1 MVETTMPDSREPN
14 SAEHDAAEQ
23 ASLSL
28 PVLVVDDER
37 SMREFLTIMLK
48 KEGYNVVTADSGEL
62 AIELLEDGQRFGL
75 VITDLKMAGLSGLD
89 VLHRVKALDPACQV
103 IVMTA
108 FATAETAISAIKQG
122 AYDYITKP
130 FKLDDAKQ
138 AVHRAMESHRL
149 QRENLYLKTALQHGS
164 GELIGRSEPMRRVF
178 ELIARVAATRTTILV
193 TGESGTGK
201 ELVARAIHRQSGHA
215 SGPFLPVNCGAIP
228 ENLIESEL
236 FGHKK
241 GAFTGAVSDKKGL
254 FEAATD
260 GTIFL
265 DEIGELPHPMQVRLL
280 RVLQEKKVKPI
291 GGNHE
296 IEINCRIVAATNR
309 DLRKEVS
316 EGRFRED
323 LYYRLNIIQL
333 ELPPLRERG
342 TDLKI
347 LLEHF
352 VDKYAKE
359 IGNPIQGIEANALR
373 ILLAYSYPGNVR
385 ELQNIVERAV
395 TLETSPL
402 ITVDSLPYHMQ
413 EEAFARVADDF
424 ELPGDGI
431 KLETMVEQ
439 LERKLIAKAL
449 ERAGGVRTEAARILG
464 ISFRALRYRLDK
476 YGMNEE

>member
-1 MVETTMPDSREPN
+1 MVESTMQDL
-14 SAEHDAAEQ
+14 EQ
-23 ASLSL
+23 TMERCL

-37 SMREFLTIMLK
+37 SMREFLSIMLK
-48 KEGYNVVTADSGEL
+48 KEGYSVLTA
-62 AIELLEDGQRFGL
+62 EDGESAVKLLDDGHRFGL
-75 VITDLKMAGLSGLD
+75 VISDLKMTGLSGLD
-89 VLHRVKALDPACQV
+89 VLRHVKSVDPACQV

-108 FATAETAISAIKQG
+108 FATAETAISAIKEG

-130 FKLDDAKQ
+130 FKLDDARQ
-138 AVHRAMESHRL
+138 AVHRAMQNHRL
-149 QRENLYLKTALQHGS
+149 LRENLYLKSALEHGT
-164 GELIGRSEPMRRVF
+164 GELIGRSSPMRRVF
-178 ELIARVAATRTTILV
+178 ELIGRVAATRTTILV

-201 ELVARAIHRQSGHA
+201 ELVARAIHRQSGCA
-215 SGPFLPVNCGAIP
+215 SGPFLPINCGAIP

-241 GAFTGAVSDKKGL
+241 GAFTGAITDKKGL
-254 FEAATD
+254 FEAANG

-265 DEIGELPHPMQVRLL
+265 DEIGELPQPMQVHLL

-296 IEINCRIVAATNR
+296 IEIDCRVIAATNR

-342 TDLKI
+342 ADLKI

-352 VDKYAKE
+352 VDKFAKD
-359 IGNPIQGIEANALR
+359 IGNPIEGIEANALR
-373 ILLAYSYPGNVR
+373 ILLNYSYPGNVR

-395 TLETSPL
+395 TLETSPM
-402 ITVDSLPYHMQ
+402 ITVDSLPYHLQ
-413 EEAFARVADDF
+413 EEAFARVADEF
-424 ELPGDGI
+424 ELPSDGI
-431 KLETMVEQ
+431 DLEAMVEQ
-439 LERKLIAKAL
+439 LERKLILKAL
-449 ERAGGVRTEAARILG
+449 ERTNGVRTDAAKVLG

-476 YGMNEE
+476 YEMNEI

>member
-1 MVETTMPDSREPN
+1 
-14 SAEHDAAEQ
+14 
-23 ASLSL
+23 L
-28 PVLVVDDER
+28 
-37 SMREFLTIMLK
+37 
-48 KEGYNVVTADSGEL
+48 
-62 AIELLEDGQRFGL
+62 
-75 VITDLKMAGLSGLD
+75 
-89 VLHRVKALDPACQV
+89 RVKALDPACQV

-265 DEIGELPHPMQVRLL
+265 DEIGE
-280 RVLQEKKVKPI
+280 
-291 GGNHE
+291 
-296 IEINCRIVAATNR
+296 
-309 DLRKEVS
+309 
-316 EGRFRED
+316 
-323 LYYRLNIIQL
+323 
-333 ELPPLRERG
+333 
-342 TDLKI
+342 
-347 LLEHF
+347 
-352 VDKYAKE
+352 
-359 IGNPIQGIEANALR
+359 
-373 ILLAYSYPGNVR
+373 
-385 ELQNIVERAV
+385 
-395 TLETSPL
+395 
-402 ITVDSLPYHMQ
+402 
-413 EEAFARVADDF
+413 
-424 ELPGDGI
+424 
-431 KLETMVEQ
+431 
-439 LERKLIAKAL
+439 
-449 ERAGGVRTEAARILG
+449 
-464 ISFRALRYRLDK
+464 
-476 YGMNEE
+476 